1 MGSLARKIE
10 RKREIDELLN
20 IRNLYHKKP
29 KNKCP
34 KFKRKSLFLTNDK
47 GDIFC
52 IRCDQ
57 LVNIKEK

>member
-10 RKREIDELLN
+10 RQREKDELLN
-20 IRNLYHKKP
+20 IRNLYHKNQKHVS
-29 KNKCP
+29 KMQKEIIIYD
-34 KFKRKSLFLTNDK
+34 NDK
-47 GDIFC
+47 GKIFC